1 MKVAARMGR
10 HPTKRF
16 VRRRGIRREAALA
29 TVGAMK
35 LLFPDAAAPLPAS
48 FKEILEAAGFDVDII
63 VAAAGGRVPAA
74 TKRRYPLVMIGPWLS
89 PGERES
95 LLRGFAEQPDAAPTL
110 LFVAPAELKDGGQV
124 AMPPRQYLLEA
135 FQIEAVLTRLQA
147 LLRPNRAAAAPP
159 LRLGNVTL
167 DPSTGDVHIGGKPHV
182 LPKGEAMVLA
192 MLMQS
197 PGRILAKELIETRLY
212 RTIGEKSANAAEVRV
227 FRLRRR
233 LAAAG
238 ATPRIRTMRNVG
250 YFIAC

>member
-1 MKVAARMGR
+1 MGR
-10 HPTKRF
+10 HPPERF
-16 VRRRGIRREAALA
+16 VRRRGIRREAALLA
-29 TVGAMK
+29 VGAMK
-35 LLFPDAAAPLPAS
+35 LLLPDAAVPLPAS
-48 FKEILEAAGFDVDII
+48 FKEILEAAGFEVDL
-63 VAAAGGRVPAA
+63 VAAAAGRVPAA
-74 TKRRYPLVMIGPWLS
+74 TNRRYPLVMLGPWLS

-95 LLRGFAEQPDAAPTL
+95 LLRGFAEQPDGAPTL
-110 LFVAPAELKDGGQV
+110 VLVAPAQLNDGRHL
-124 AMPPRQYLLEA
+124 AIPPRHYLLEA

-147 LLRPNRAAAAPP
+147 LLRPNRAAEAPP

-167 DPSTGDVHIGGKPHV
+167 DPSTGDVLVSGKPHV

-192 MLMQS
+192 MLMQN
-197 PGRILAKELIETRLY
+197 PGRIISKELIETRLY
-212 RTIGEKSANAAEVRV
+212 GTIGEKAANAAEVRI